1 MVVYFELILAKKL
14 HHGRIIWESRRDGF
28 LCYRCSRSKL
38 LECFGKHPWWCAF
51 LILANKALYHDSFLV
66 IFQIFQNSYFKQ
78 HLRTAASERCF
89 VLRKQSPENVKKAAL
104 KNLRKL
110 SRQRP

>member
-38 LECFGKHPWWCAF
+38 LEYVLENIRGG
-51 LILANKALYHDSFLV
+51 ALF
-66 IFQIFQNSYFKQ
+66 
-78 HLRTAASERCF
+78 
-89 VLRKQSPENVKKAAL
+89 
-104 KNLRKL
+104 
-110 SRQRP
+110 